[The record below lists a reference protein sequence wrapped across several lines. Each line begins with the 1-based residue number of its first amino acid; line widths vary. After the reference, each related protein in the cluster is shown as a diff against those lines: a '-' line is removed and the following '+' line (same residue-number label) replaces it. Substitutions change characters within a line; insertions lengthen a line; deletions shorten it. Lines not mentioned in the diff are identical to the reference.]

1 VSIYGIKVYV
11 DHFLCQPDEIRQR
24 RTNRKSRINKK
35 WRKKY
40 GIERICHGR
49 SYIFSG
55 NAHMCPHFHAKLK
68 KKIDV
73 ENESVAPEA
82 FGRIG

>member
-1 VSIYGIKVYV
+1 MSIYGIRVYV
-11 DHFLCQPDEIRQR
+11 DPFLCQNDEIRQR

-40 GIERICHGR
+40 GLVTICRGHTFMVGPM
-49 SYIFSG
+49 
-55 NAHMCPHFHAKLK
+55 AHMCSHFLARLK